1 MAENYPSP
9 TTPGLEVSFKNLIVE
24 LVCLNMESKLPRRF
38 WLNRKYWGPK
48 YGREVRGFQKFSRL
62 HENLEDPVMQR
73 AIIEAVRETRCMTLL
88 NEQNLSRLD
97 RCVKRKYAELV
108 TQREKLAAQA
118 TAPIP
123 ADEYMRRNTRLANLG
138 GKSQLQRILEIEREQ
153 EKDAAQR

>member
-1 MAENYPSP
+1 
-9 TTPGLEVSFKNLIVE
+9 
-24 LVCLNMESKLPRRF
+24 
-38 WLNRKYWGPK
+38 
-48 YGREVRGFQKFSRL
+48 
-62 HENLEDPVMQR
+62 
-73 AIIEAVRETRCMTLL
+73 MTLL

-118 TAPIP
+118 TAAIP
-123 ADEYMRRNTRLANLG
+123 ADEYMKRNTRLANLG